1 MLGSKET
8 QAASHPQAASP
19 RLNLRSPL
27 TTQTIVI
34 ILIIKNIIDKAKKN
48 PKFDLSKKKVELK
61 KTINGFSSESSEL

>member
-27 TTQTIVI
+27 TIVI

>member
-27 TTQTIVI
+27 TTVI

>member
-1 MLGSKET
+1 M
-8 QAASHPQAASP
+8 
-19 RLNLRSPL
+19 NLRSPL